1 MALVYLEDFLELVEE
16 LPNDFKHSFAQ
27 LRSLDLRVQS
37 ASSLCGATGVGR
49 FSWLRQE
56 DQSQERGDKAD
67 LLCIKG
73 NDRPM

>member
-37 ASSLCGATGVGR
+37 ASSTEGGR
-49 FSWLRQE
+49 E
-56 DQSQERGDKAD
+56 GKGKRGD
-67 LLCIKG
+67 I
-73 NDRPM
+73 